1 MDMRAMHS
9 AMEDLADNEESEIVR
24 SEYNRDSNFL
34 SYIKAFDHSIG
45 KWIEYSVRVSD
56 GDDPT

>member
-24 SEYNRDSNFL
+24 SEYNRDSNFP
-34 SYIKAFDHSIG
+34 SYIKAFDHSTG
-45 KWIEYSVRVSD
+45 KWIEYSIRVSD
-56 GDDPT
+56 KDDPT